1 MSDCSIL
8 NIPSYYLG
16 KGSPKAEKGNS
27 LTGRIKRFLINH
39 ISRNALLYSLIVI
52 VFVLGVA
59 AGSYMV
65 ESLDAEQK
73 SELLKYLDMFLTGLE
88 QWNIEPAVVAQ
99 HSVLN
104 NLKIIVFIWFLG
116 LTVIGVPLILLI
128 VFFRGFVMGFTI
140 GFLIQQKAFQGL
152 LITLLAIVPP
162 NIINLP
168 ATIIGSAVAVSF
180 SYWLVRGRSRGE
192 ALPIFQQFAAYSFVM
207 IIISTLVALAGFIEA
222 YVSPAF
228 IKLISNF
235 TVV

>member
-1 MSDCSIL
+1 
-8 NIPSYYLG
+8 
-16 KGSPKAEKGNS
+16 
-27 LTGRIKRFLINH
+27 LTGGIKGFLINH
-39 ISRNALLYSLIVI
+39 ISRNALLYSLII
-52 VFVLGVA
+52 IAFILGVV

-65 ESLDAEQK
+65 KSLDAGQK

-104 NLKIIVFIWFLG
+104 NLRIIASIWFLG

-152 LITLLAIVPP
+152 LITLLAIAPP

-192 ALPIFQQFAAYSFVM
+192 SLPIFQQFAAYSFVM
-207 IIISTLVALAGFIEA
+207 IIISLLVALAGFIEA